1 MFLGVPR
8 SMVVRLGWTSISY
21 GAVQFLRLLNN
32 VVLAR
37 LLAPQIFG
45 LMAVVNAIRTGVEL
59 LTDVGISQN
68 IVSSERGEDPVFYN
82 TAWTL
87 QVFRGLALAA
97 ACFLLAEPVSV
108 FFRQPELTAVL
119 RVASLFFVF
128 NGFDSTARGILQKRL
143 DIARYSRFEV
153 YVTIFAVA
161 AQIAIAFITRT
172 VWALVLGSI
181 VTGAASLVASFMF
194 IPGLRHRFMIDR
206 ESAAQ
211 LLRFGKWVFLSS
223 VVYFFAMNFD
233 RLYFARQITLSQ
245 LGIYGIARGLAD
257 MVSLFVAR
265 ASTSVLY
272 PTIAAAGLA
281 PPDLRKRLLRGRRT
295 LLTMAALGMGAFF
308 GFSETIVRVLYD
320 PRYALAGEILP
331 ILCIGVWFGIL
342 TATNDS
348 ILMGLSRPA
357 YPALS
362 NTAKL
367 ITYVVGIPLAFHFY
381 GFIAAIMVIS
391 AGELV
396 KYVALWAL
404 SHKEHL
410 RFGRDDLVLTIF
422 FAVSGAV
429 LWEVV
434 RQLGLGTGVG
444 DWHAF
449 LRRLL

>member
-8 SMVVRLGWTSISY
+8 SMVVRLGWTTLSY

-45 LMAVVNAIRTGVEL
+45 LMAIVNAIRTGVEL

-68 IVSSERGEDPVFYN
+68 IVSSRRGEEPVFYN

-97 ACFLLAEPVSV
+97 ACFLLAAPLSA
-108 FFRQPELTAVL
+108 FFGQPELTPVL

-128 NGFDSTARGILQKRL
+128 NGFDSTARGLLQKRL

-161 AQIAIAFITRT
+161 AQIAIALITRT
-172 VWALVLGSI
+172 VWALVLGSV
-181 VTGAASLVASFMF
+181 VTGAASLVVSFMF

-206 ESAAQ
+206 DSAVQ
-211 LLRFGKWVFLSS
+211 LMSFGKWVFLSS
-223 VVYFFAMNFD
+223 LVYFFAMNFD
-233 RLYFARQITLSQ
+233 RLYFAKQITMSE
-245 LGIYGIARGLAD
+245 LGIYGIARALAD
-257 MVSLFVAR
+257 MVTLFVAR
-265 ASTSVLY
+265 ASTGVLY
-272 PTIAAAGLA
+272 PTVAAAGLA
-281 PPDLRKRLLRGRRT
+281 PADLRQRLLRGRRT
-295 LLTMAALGMGAFF
+295 LLTLAALGMGGFF

-331 ILCIGVWFGIL
+331 ILCVGVWFGIL
-342 TATNDS
+342 TSTNDS

-367 ITYVVGIPLAFHFY
+367 MTYLVGVPLAFHLY
-381 GFIAAIMVIS
+381 GFIAAIVVIS

-410 RFGRDDLVLTIF
+410 RFGRDDLALTIL
-422 FAVSGAV
+422 FAVTGA
-429 LWEVV
+429 LLSEAV
-434 RQLGLGTGVG
+434 RLLGLGTGAA
-444 DWHAF
+444 DWHVF
-449 LRRLL
+449 LRSHL